1 MPSVEETLRGKY
13 PAKEHARRVAEWIV
27 QNGGKK
33 DGLIYLEAQKLK
45 YNEVC
50 EAGEALITIFPQD
63 CKTDCHISSSF
74 SNANKLLLTILT
86 GQ

>member
-1 MPSVEETLRGKY
+1 MVSVNETLRGKY

-33 DGLIYLEAQKLK
+33 DGFIYLEAQKLK

-50 EAGEALITIFPQD
+50 NATDAMNLDLSNLKVKYLVRGSCDEAYVPV
-63 CKTDCHISSSF
+63 
-74 SNANKLLLTILT
+74 LTSLV